1 MNDSSL
7 DLDTPS
13 SVDAAAVRK
22 LSKTISVSQVW
33 LGAILL
39 ILWPLFNAL
48 RPTNFPWQATLHA
61 LSAVGIVVL
70 GGYAGHHA
78 IYLLRGVSQRIPA
91 VRRLILWCVGLSGIT
106 IVTGNWAYMPY
117 RGEGGA
123 RQRLLASAPFFHTVL
138 MEFKEF
144 ICLLPLP
151 LYAGAAFLLWY
162 YGKQTTPDNRIAPVI
177 GVLLIAAW
185 TALITGAVV
194 GISIAQ
200 VQFL

>member
-1 MNDSSL
+1 MNDPPVDSSTLSSL
-7 DLDTPS
+7 D
-13 SVDAAAVRK
+13 AAEVRK
-22 LSKTISVSQVW
+22 LSKTISAAQVW
-33 LGAILL
+33 LGATLL

-48 RPTNFPWQATLHA
+48 RPTNYPWQATLHA

-78 IYLLRGVSQRIPA
+78 IYLLRGANQRIPA
-91 VRRLILWCVGLSGIT
+91 ARRLILWCVGLSGTT

-123 RQRLLASAPFFHTVL
+123 RQRLLATAPFFHTVL

-162 YGKQTTPDNRIAPVI
+162 YAKQSTPDNRIAPVI